1 MIEAQMKLLEEVLF
15 EANYGS
21 MECSLKPKHPKIK
34 RVVFG
39 IINAM
44 GKMNTFS
51 ETEIVNEAAT
61 KTWEAMSNFRLEKDA
76 DWDRVASG
84 DDRHNLNRLIKAI
97 EAKLEHELPQIINPN
112 TKRLYDPE
120 TGGNVY
126 VTIDFESL
134 DTPIYDENDAQ
145 VGTVGDSVTESLFAQ
160 QADYHANPFLHWFRE
175 HRHDFLTAR
184 QNEFIESMSVDSAK
198 DTDYVEE
205 CDFEELNGM
214 SRTNLTNMKKRIYE
228 RTMKA
233 WKKDGISRRETYL
246 LGEIAKYREFLAI
259 GESDDD
265 LAEQNARLAGWIAA
279 DEDAIELGYEAL
291 AGDVKATKTFVK
303 YLKGEET
310 ELEARVLYDI
320 YEEIGQHVDRMKA
333 EIDAYV
339 PSAEILPNPEV
350 KERNAVRKRKY
361 QEFAGIQP
369 CHVYNREGEYLRTI
383 EPKKSATY
391 KIMNLDAFGI
401 RREIEKEGF

>member
-1 MIEAQMKLLEEVLF
+1 MIEAQTKLLTEVLF

-44 GKMNTFS
+44 GKVGTFS

-61 KTWEAMSNFRLEKDA
+61 KTWEAMSSFRLEKEA

-112 TKRLYDPE
+112 TKRMYDPE

-145 VGTVGDSVTESLFAQ
+145 VGTVGDNCTESIFSPG
-160 QADYHANPFLHWFRE
+160 YEYSANPFLQWFRE
-175 HRHDFLTAR
+175 NRHDFLTTR
-184 QNEFIESMSVDSAK
+184 QNEFIDSMSIASSK
-198 DTDYVEE
+198 DTVYVEE
-205 CDFEELNGM
+205 CDFRELNGID
-214 SRTNLTNMKKRIYE
+214 RTNLTNMKKRIYE

-259 GESDDD
+259 GESDED
-265 LAEQNARLAGWIAA
+265 LAEQNSKLAGWIAA
-279 DEDAIELGYEAL
+279 DEDAIELGYRAL
-291 AGDVKATKTFVK
+291 AGDIKATKTFVK
-303 YLKGEET
+303 YLKGEEAT
-310 ELEARVLYDI
+310 MEARVLYDI
-320 YEEIGQHVDRMKA
+320 YKEIEQHVDRMKT

-339 PSAEILPNPEV
+339 PSAEILPDLGAR
-350 KERNAVRKRKY
+350 ERNAVRKRKY

-369 CHVYNREGEYLRTI
+369 CEVYDLNGEYLRTI
-383 EPKKSATY
+383 EPKKSASY
-391 KIMNLDAFGI
+391 KIVSLDTYGV
-401 RREIEKEGF
+401 RHEIEKEGN